1 MSLQRT
7 AAIVLASAVA
17 GWIGYSIRP
26 VPRAEAILGKDSA
39 GSPSAQAHEPR
50 MPALAQAIPTCAIEA
65 YRNFTLEYDVE
76 YRVQVYV
83 GAVTQWIADD
93 NPKYARGSL
102 VRPISIKA
110 VATRKDSSVGG
121 SHVLE
126 WREVG
131 TNEGFGMS
139 MTVLGRG
146 FDANDP
152 EATPRSSL
160 EFDVRP
166 VADWGSVRTE
176 EDLLVSAA
184 LSLAVSQPLEHPKP
198 MVPHRR

>member
-1 MSLQRT
+1 MPSARET
-7 AAIVLASAVA
+7 A
-17 GWIGYSIRP
+17 
-26 VPRAEAILGKDSA
+26 GKDSA
-39 GSPSAQAHEPR
+39 TSPPAQPLEPR
-50 MPALAQAIPTCAIEA
+50 LPALAQAIPTGSIAA
-65 YRNFTLEYDVE
+65 YRDFDLEHDVK
-76 YRVQVYV
+76 YRMQVYV

-93 NPKYARGSL
+93 NPKYPRGSL
-102 VRPISIKA
+102 VRPVSITA
-110 VATRKDSSVGG
+110 VATRKDMSVGG

-131 TNEGFGMS
+131 TKEAFAMS
-139 MTVLGRG
+139 ITVLGRG
-146 FDANDP
+146 FDPDEP
-152 EATPRSSL
+152 EATPRSEL